1 MDAFRVR
8 WEGGRMSKP
17 RTKFARAALIFNGM
31 VWFDLSLMLFAIAG
45 EQTYAASTATIESD
59 PGVDGRISTQV

>member
-1 MDAFRVR
+1 
-8 WEGGRMSKP
+8 MSKP